1 LHSLAPAQA
10 IAFDAAPFPA
20 SYAAQVRDTLEDLEN
35 FVIDVVIN
43 NRRGVR
49 ANLLRLVFRGL
60 SGIYS
65 AAVRSRLYL
74 YRHRYIHDHH
84 LGVPVISVGNLTVGG
99 TGKTPVV
106 EMLAKALHEHG
117 RRVCILSRGYKSKR
131 QKKLP
136 FSKKLAAKLGL
147 APKPEELP
155 PRVVSDGEKVLLDS
169 HNAGDEPF
177 MLAKNCIG
185 IPVVVDKNRV
195 KAGAHAIQKFGA
207 DVLVLDDGLQYLKLK
222 HRHDIVLIDK
232 TAPFGS
238 NGFMLPRGTLREPPR
253 SLRRASYIFITKS
266 DGDTEE
272 IIQQIRRYNRAAEI
286 IECRHRAMHY
296 EDIHTGERI
305 PIDGLKGKFVGA
317 LSGIAVP
324 ESFENGLR
332 KLGAKVEVIA
342 RFPDHHR
349 FRGPEVKQFVERC
362 VRRDVHCMV
371 TTEKD
376 YVRFPKLPV
385 ADIPFYFMRVEIE
398 IICGRDIF
406 DKMVRLIA
414 EPRRVPAGVLE
425 ADFMETS

>member
-1 LHSLAPAQA
+1 M
-10 IAFDAAPFPA
+10 
-20 SYAAQVRDTLEDLEN
+20 RDTLEDIEN
-35 FVIDVVIN
+35 FIIDVVIN
-43 NRRGVR
+43 NRRGIR
-49 ANLLRLVFRGL
+49 ASLLRIVFRGL

-65 AAVRSRLYL
+65 AVVRTRLYL

-136 FSKKLAAKLGL
+136 FSKKMAARLGFI
-147 APKPEELP
+147 PKPPVPLP
-155 PRVVSDGEKVLLDS
+155 RIVSDGENVLLDS

-177 MLAKNCIG
+177 MLAKNCPG

-195 KAGAHAIQKFGA
+195 KAGAHAIQRFGA

-232 TAPFGS
+232 TAVFGN
-238 NGFMLPRGTLREPPR
+238 NGYMLPRGTLREPPR

-266 DGDTEE
+266 DGDSEDV
-272 IIQQIRRYNRAAEI
+272 IKQIRRYNRAAEI

-296 EDIHTGERI
+296 ENIHTGERL
-305 PIDGLKGKFVGA
+305 PIDGLRDKFVGA

-342 RFPDHHR
+342 RFADHHR
-349 FRGPEVKQFVERC
+349 FRGPELKNFVERC

-376 YVRFPKLPV
+376 FVRFPKLPV

-398 IICGRDIF
+398 IIRGRDVF

-414 EPRRVPAGVLE
+414 EPRRVPAGVLP
-425 ADFMETS
+425 ADFMESS

>member
-1 LHSLAPAQA
+1 
-10 IAFDAAPFPA
+10 
-20 SYAAQVRDTLEDLEN
+20 VRDTLEDIEN

-43 NRRGVR
+43 NRRGIR
-49 ANLLRLVFRGL
+49 ASLLRVVFRGL

-65 AAVRSRLYL
+65 AAVRTRLYL

-84 LGVPVISVGNLTVGG
+84 LGVPVISVGNLTTGG

-106 EMLAKALHEHG
+106 EMLSKALHERG

-136 FSKKLAAKLGL
+136 FTKKLAARLGFI
-147 APKPEELP
+147 PKPPELP
-155 PRVVSDGEKVLLDS
+155 PRIVSDGEKVLLDS

-177 MLAKNCIG
+177 MLAKNCTG

-195 KAGAHAIQKFGA
+195 KAGAFAIQQFGA

-232 TAPFGS
+232 TAVFGV
-238 NGFMLPRGTLREPPR
+238 NGHMLPRGTLREPPR

-266 DGDTEE
+266 DGDSEDVVK
-272 IIQQIRRYNRAAEI
+272 QIRRYNRAAEI
-286 IECRHRAMHY
+286 IECRHRAMHF
-296 EDIHTGERI
+296 ENIHTGERI
-305 PIDGLKGKFVGA
+305 PIDGLRDKFVGA

-332 KLGAKVEVIA
+332 RLGAKVEVIA
-342 RFPDHHR
+342 RFADHHR
-349 FRGPEVKQFVERC
+349 FRGPELKNFIERC

-376 YVRFPKLPV
+376 FVRFPKLPD

-398 IICGRDIF
+398 IIRGRDIF
-406 DKMVRLIA
+406 EKMVRLIA
-414 EPRRVPAGVLE
+414 EPRRVPAGVLP
-425 ADFMETS
+425 ADFMEAS

>member
-1 LHSLAPAQA
+1 
-10 IAFDAAPFPA
+10 
-20 SYAAQVRDTLEDLEN
+20 VRDTLEDIEN

-43 NRRGVR
+43 NRRGIR
-49 ANLLRLVFRGL
+49 ASLLRVVFHGL

-65 AAVRSRLYL
+65 AVVRTRLYL

-136 FSKKLAAKLGL
+136 FFKKLAARLGFI
-147 APKPEELP
+147 PQHPESLP
-155 PRVVSDGEKVLLDS
+155 RIVSDGEKVLLDS

-177 MLAKNCIG
+177 MLAKNCPG

-195 KAGAHAIQKFGA
+195 KAGAHAIQRFGA

-232 TAPFGS
+232 TAAFGN
-238 NGFMLPRGTLREPPR
+238 NGHLLPRGTLREPPR

-266 DGDTEE
+266 DGDSEDV
-272 IIQQIRRYNRAAEI
+272 IQQIRRYNRAAEI
-286 IECRHRAMHY
+286 IECRHRAMHF
-296 EDIHTGERI
+296 ENIHTGEHM
-305 PIDGLKGKFVGA
+305 PIDGLRDKFVGA

-332 KLGAKVEVIA
+332 RLGAKVEVIS
-342 RFPDHHR
+342 RFADHHR
-349 FRGPEVKQFVERC
+349 FHGPELKQFVDRC

-376 YVRFPKLPV
+376 FVRFPKLP
-385 ADIPFYFMRVEIE
+385 ATDIPFYFMRVEIE
-398 IICGRDIF
+398 IIRGRDIF

-414 EPRRVPAGVLE
+414 EPRRVPAGVLP
-425 ADFMETS
+425 ADFMESS

>member
-1 LHSLAPAQA
+1 
-10 IAFDAAPFPA
+10 
-20 SYAAQVRDTLEDLEN
+20 VKDTLEDLEN

-43 NRRGVR
+43 NRRGIR
-49 ANLLRLVFRGL
+49 ASLLRVVFRGL

-65 AAVRSRLYL
+65 AVVRTRLYL

-131 QKKLP
+131 QKRVP
-136 FSKKLAAKLGL
+136 FSKKMAARLGL
-147 APKPEELP
+147 IPKPPEALP
-155 PRVVSDGEKVLLDS
+155 RIVSDGEKVLLDS

-177 MLAKNCIG
+177 MLAKNCPG

-195 KAGAHAIQKFGA
+195 KAGAHAIQRFGA

-232 TAPFGS
+232 TAAFGN
-238 NGFMLPRGTLREPPR
+238 NGHLLPRGTLREPPR
-253 SLRRASYIFITKS
+253 SLLRASYIFITKS
-266 DGDTEE
+266 DGDSEDV
-272 IIQQIRRYNRAAEI
+272 IQQIRRYNRAAEI
-286 IECRHRAMHY
+286 IECRHRAMY
-296 EDIHTGERI
+296 FENIHTGEHM
-305 PIDGLKGKFVGA
+305 PIDGLRDKFVGA

-332 KLGAKVEVIA
+332 RLGAKVEVTT
-342 RFPDHHR
+342 RFADHHR
-349 FRGPEVKQFVERC
+349 FHGPELKQFVERC
-362 VRRDVHCMV
+362 ERRDVHCMV

-376 YVRFPKLPV
+376 FVRFPKLPV

-398 IICGRDIF
+398 IIRGRDIF

-414 EPRRVPAGVLE
+414 EPRRVPAGVLP
-425 ADFMETS
+425 ADFMESS

>member
-1 LHSLAPAQA
+1 M
-10 IAFDAAPFPA
+10 
-20 SYAAQVRDTLEDLEN
+20 RDTLEDLEN
-35 FVIDVVIN
+35 FVIDVIIN

-49 ANLLRLVFRGL
+49 ANVLRLVFRGL
-60 SGIYS
+60 STLYS
-65 AAVRSRLYL
+65 SAVRTRLYL

-136 FSKKLAAKLGL
+136 LSKKLAAKVGL
-147 APKPEELP
+147 IPKPEELP
-155 PRVVSDGEKVLLDS
+155 PRIVSDGEKVLLDS

-177 MLAKNCIG
+177 MLAKNCTG

-195 KAGAHAIQKFGA
+195 KAGSHAIQKFGA

-266 DGDTEE
+266 DGDTEDL
-272 IIQQIRRYNRAAEI
+272 IKQIRRYNRAAEI
-286 IECRHRAMHY
+286 IECRHRAMHF
-296 EDIHTGERI
+296 ENIHTGEHL
-305 PIDGLKGKFVGA
+305 PIDGLKDKFVGA

-332 KLGAKVEVIA
+332 RLGARVDVIA
-342 RFPDHHR
+342 RFADHHR
-349 FRGPEVKQFVERC
+349 FKGRDIHQFIERC
-362 VRRDVHCMV
+362 ERRDVHCMV

-385 ADIPFYFMRVEIE
+385 HDIPFYFMRVEIE
-398 IICGRDIF
+398 IIRGRDIF

-414 EPRRVPAGVLE
+414 EPRRVPAGVLA
-425 ADFMETS
+425 ADFMEAS

>member
-1 LHSLAPAQA
+1 MQ
-10 IAFDAAPFPA
+10 
-20 SYAAQVRDTLEDLEN
+20 DTLEDLEN
-35 FVIDVVIN
+35 FVIDVIIH
-43 NRRGVR
+43 NRRGIR
-49 ANLLRLVFRGL
+49 ASLLRLVFRGL

-65 AAVRSRLYL
+65 AAVRTRLYL

-106 EMLAKALHEHG
+106 EMLVKALQEHG
-117 RRVCILSRGYKSKR
+117 RTVCILSRGYKSKR
-131 QKKLP
+131 QKKLS
-136 FSKKLAAKLGL
+136 FSKKMAARLGWI
-147 APKPEELP
+147 PKPPEPL
-155 PRVVSDGEKVLLDS
+155 PRVVSDGENVLLDS

-177 MLAKNCIG
+177 MLAKNCPG
-185 IPVVVDKNRV
+185 VPVVVDKNRV
-195 KAGAHAIQKFGA
+195 KAGAYAIQKFGA

-232 TAPFGS
+232 TAAFGV
-238 NGFMLPRGTLREPPR
+238 NGHMLPRGTLREPPR

-266 DGDTEE
+266 DGDTEDL
-272 IIQQIRRYNRAAEI
+272 IGQIRRYNRAAEI
-286 IECRHRAMHY
+286 IECRHRAMHF
-296 EDIHTGERI
+296 ENIHTGERI
-305 PIDGLKGKFVGA
+305 PIDGLRGKFVGA

-324 ESFENGLR
+324 ESFENLVR
-332 KLGAKVEVIA
+332 KLGAKVEVIS
-342 RFPDHHR
+342 RFADHHR
-349 FRGPEVKQFVERC
+349 FHGPEIRQFVERC

-398 IICGRDIF
+398 ILKGREIF

-414 EPRRVPAGVLE
+414 EPRRVPAGVLA
-425 ADFMETS
+425 ADYMESS

>member
-1 LHSLAPAQA
+1 MPAQTA
-10 IAFDAAPFPA
+10 RPLIDAASFPA
-20 SYAAQVRDTLEDLEN
+20 SNAAQVRDTLEDLEN

-60 SGIYS
+60 SAIYS
-65 AAVRSRLYL
+65 AAVLSRLYL

-136 FSKKLAAKLGL
+136 FSKKLAAKLGF

-332 KLGAKVEVIA
+332 KLGAKVEVIS

-398 IICGRDIF
+398 IIRGRDIF

-414 EPRRVPAGVLE
+414 EPRRVPAGVLA